1 MQFSTNSFE
10 KMLARKEISTIKA
23 TKLLDTCHDM
33 QQAHKT
39 RKISSA
45 INTKESKSK
54 QYDDNVL
61 NFR

>member
-1 MQFSTNSFE
+1 MQFSTNSLTLSR
-10 KMLARKEISTIKA
+10 KMLARKEIFTIKA
-23 TKLLDTCHDM
+23 TWHMPLYA
-33 QQAHKT
+33 AHKT